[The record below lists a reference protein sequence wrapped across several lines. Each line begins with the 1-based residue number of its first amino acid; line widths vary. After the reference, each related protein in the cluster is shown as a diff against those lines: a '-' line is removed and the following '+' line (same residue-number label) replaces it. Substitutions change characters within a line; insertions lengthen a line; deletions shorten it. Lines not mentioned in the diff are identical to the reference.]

1 MEQAGQPLLLN
12 FLQMKRLLTYFLFLI
27 LSLPLFAQDITVEAE
42 YPSVVEAGQQFT
54 VSWTVNSGGGQ
65 FTAPSFDGF
74 HKLIGPQ
81 TSFSSSTQIING
93 KMTRH
98 SAYSYVYYLQAVEE
112 GKFVLEPASFTL
124 KNETYY
130 SDSVYIEVIGGN
142 MPSPGNQSDTEQSQN
157 EPTGNSNVRG
167 DLFLDL
173 IINRREVYVG
183 EPVVATAKIY
193 TRINLSG
200 INEIKYPSFTGFL
213 KTDIETPPLNS
224 LKQENV
230 NGTIY
235 GTGVIQRF
243 LLYPQI
249 SGDITID
256 PMQLTALVQQRTG
269 SSDPF
274 FGDFFSS
281 YQNIPRS
288 VTSRAV
294 NIRVKPLPG
303 SKPEN
308 FSGVVGN
315 LSIKASLEADSVN
328 VNDAVEYKI
337 TVSGNGNLK
346 LAEAPDLKLSPDL
359 EVYDPKITDNIKST
373 INGMTG
379 QRTFE
384 FLLIPRHY
392 GEYTIP
398 SVTYSYFNPSTGRY
412 EKLRTSEMTFYAR
425 KGLDDNSSGITVY
438 GGMSGEDVKYVG
450 KDIRFIKQKPGKL
463 KRSSGIIITNRSFYS
478 IYLISLLAFFAVLF
492 VRREH
497 VRRNADIVAV
507 RNRKA
512 GRIAVRRLR
521 EASICLK
528 NNEMDRFHEEILKAI
543 WGYLGDK
550 LNIPVSNLTRNN
562 VTDILNEKRISGETI
577 EKLTKILDT
586 CEYARYAPSATEIK
600 PSELYEGASQFIRT
614 IENSTG

>member
-1 MEQAGQPLLLN
+1 
-12 FLQMKRLLTYFLFLI
+12 
-27 LSLPLFAQDITVEAE
+27 
-42 YPSVVEAGQQFT
+42 
-54 VSWTVNSGGGQ
+54 
-65 FTAPSFDGF
+65 
-74 HKLIGPQ
+74 
-81 TSFSSSTQIING
+81 
-93 KMTRH
+93 
-98 SAYSYVYYLQAVEE
+98 
-112 GKFVLEPASFTL
+112 
-124 KNETYY
+124 
-130 SDSVYIEVIGGN
+130 

-269 SSDPF
+269 NSDPF

-614 IENSTG
+614 IENSIG